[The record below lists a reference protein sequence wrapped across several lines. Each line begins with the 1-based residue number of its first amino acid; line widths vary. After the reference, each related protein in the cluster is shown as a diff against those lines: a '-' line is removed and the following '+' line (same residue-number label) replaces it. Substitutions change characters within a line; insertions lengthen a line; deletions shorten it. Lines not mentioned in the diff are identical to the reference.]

1 MIISVDMIPPKLRKL
16 FREFDACGRCRRQA
30 NPLRHI
36 LGGGRCRRPR
46 FLFLFINPTHL
57 NISCRAGYGGKRRFP
72 FIGVRHF
79 FKILAQ
85 AGFIDRDVV
94 DRIYAR
100 GWQTADERHIEKS
113 LADNGVY
120 ITNVVKCTQPHP
132 ENPDQSA
139 IKEDRPLLLREIA
152 VVDPRYIVT
161 FGLVPFRA
169 LTGQDLRLQACL
181 EAVRSGTY
189 RPIRCPDIGGKDR
202 AVLPCYFPVGRGN
215 QRHALEILSYI
226 RKRFGGR

>member
-1 MIISVDMIPPKLRKL
+1 MIPPKLRRL
-16 FREFDACGRCRRQA
+16 FREFDACGRCRREA

-36 LGGGRCRRPR
+36 LGGGQCRRPR

-57 NISCRAGYGGKRRFP
+57 NISCRAGYAGQRRFP

-79 FKILAQ
+79 YRILAR
-85 AGFIDRDVV
+85 AGFVDRSVV
-94 DRIYAR
+94 DRIYAE
-100 GWQTADERHIEKS
+100 GWRTDDEDRVEKS

-132 ENPDQSA
+132 RYPDQNA
-139 IKEDRPLLLREIA
+139 INEDRPLLLREIET
-152 VVDPRYIVT
+152 VDPRHIVT

-169 LTGQDLRLQACL
+169 LTGRDLRLRDRL

-189 RPIRCPDIGGKDR
+189 RPIRCADLGGQGR
-202 AVLPCYFPVGRGN
+202 AILPCYFPVGRGN
-215 QRHALEILSYI
+215 QRGALEILSYL
-226 RKRFGGR
+226 KEKFG